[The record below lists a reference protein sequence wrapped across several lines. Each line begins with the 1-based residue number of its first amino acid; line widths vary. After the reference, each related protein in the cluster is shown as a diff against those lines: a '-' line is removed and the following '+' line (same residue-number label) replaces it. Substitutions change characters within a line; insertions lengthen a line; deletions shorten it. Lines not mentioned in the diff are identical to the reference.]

1 MIYDIVII
9 GSGISGLNLCDKLNK
24 KEKILLLEKD
34 NNIGGRI
41 QTIKKNGLMYEAGA
55 ARFNNYHNKLI
66 NLIKTLK
73 LENKFIKIDNKTEYK
88 SYPKNLNN
96 NLKKEFNNIDKIIEL
111 LIKKTKDLSKEELQ
125 KHTIKSLLKKYLEKD
140 YKKNLIQE

>member
-41 QTIKKNGLMYEAGA
+41 QTIKKNGMMYEAGS
-55 ARFNNYHNKLI
+55 ARYNNYHNKLI
-66 NLIKTLK
+66 NIIKT
-73 LENKFIKIDNKTEYK
+73 
-88 SYPKNLNN
+88 
-96 NLKKEFNNIDKIIEL
+96 
-111 LIKKTKDLSKEELQ
+111 
-125 KHTIKSLLKKYLEKD
+125 
-140 YKKNLIQE
+140 

>member
-41 QTIKKNGLMYEAGA
+41 QTIKKNGLMY
-55 ARFNNYHNKLI
+55 KQVQQDLI
-66 NLIKTLK
+66 
-73 LENKFIKIDNKTEYK
+73 
-88 SYPKNLNN
+88 
-96 NLKKEFNNIDKIIEL
+96 II
-111 LIKKTKDLSKEELQ
+111 I
-125 KHTIKSLLKKYLEKD
+125 I
-140 YKKNLIQE
+140 N